1 MPDASLSEP
10 APWSELNV
18 KSVVISEGITV
29 IGQQN
34 FCRMSS
40 ITSVSFP
47 QSLQTIKEA
56 AFYECSSLTGVK
68 LAKNVKT
75 IESGAFAGCTSLAAF
90 SASGVTTMGDYALQE
105 TVITTFEIPKK

>member
-56 AFYECSSLTGVK
+56 AFYECSSLTEVK
-68 LAKNVKT
+68 LAKECQNHRERSICRMYFISSIFRKRSNHNGGLC
-75 IESGAFAGCTSLAAF
+75 IAGDR
-90 SASGVTTMGDYALQE
+90 DYY
-105 TVITTFEIPKK
+105 F